1 METNPQ
7 NFAHY
12 GGKKF
17 LIFNFS
23 IKFSPIENVLA
34 SRRHTIPLVAIE
46 LFAKVAHKFRIY
58 KAIGS
63 GG

>member
-1 METNPQ
+1 METTPQ

-23 IKFSPIENVLA
+23 IKFSPIENVFA
-34 SRRHTIPLVAIE
+34 SRSYTISLVATRFI
-46 LFAKVAHKFRIY
+46 LQGRP
-58 KAIGS
+58 
-63 GG
+63 

>member
-17 LIFNFS
+17 LISNFS

-34 SRRHTIPLVAIE
+34 SRRFIISLVATRFI
-46 LFAKVAHKFRIY
+46 LQGPHKSRIY
-58 KAIGS
+58 NAIWS
-63 GG
+63 GR

>member
-17 LIFNFS
+17 LISNFS

-34 SRRHTIPLVAIE
+34 NRAYVTSLVATRFI
-46 LFAKVAHKFRIY
+46 LQGRP
-58 KAIGS
+58 
-63 GG
+63 

>member
-17 LIFNFS
+17 LISNFS
-23 IKFSPIENVLA
+23 IKFSPSENVLA
-34 SRRHTIPLVAIE
+34 NRGYVTSLVATRFI
-46 LFAKVAHKFRIY
+46 LQGRP
-58 KAIGS
+58 
-63 GG
+63 